1 MGLRG
6 ERVLPA
12 FTGWP
17 RTRVYY
23 NKKHRVYGYRVF
35 IRELTPLRA
44 KIVDALGTLTSIA
57 VCGYGI
63 KCVIDYVPEG
73 QRWPW
78 GVVVVVGSI
87 VSWPVT
93 KWLWELM
100 LRKRLVI
107 SYDRVR
113 LTRKILRTI
122 VYDANY
128 VDGFSLDEV
137 KPRAQDEAAKH
148 ETKIATAA
156 ARREIVRPK
165 KYYQNAAML
174 LIGYHGEGRTV
185 MPIYRIHRAQRIVE
199 RLQAIHRKIIAQA
212 SSRAYGPEGA
222 ETENPAAGW
231 SAPVNSIP

>member
-1 MGLRG
+1 MGRRG

-44 KIVDALGTLTSIA
+44 KIVDVLGTLTSVA

-63 KCVIDYVPEG
+63 KCVIDYVPDE
-73 QRWPW
+73 QQWPW
-78 GVVVVVGSI
+78 AAVVVVGSI

-113 LTRKILRTI
+113 LTRKMLRTI

-128 VDGFSLDEV
+128 IDGFSLDEV
-137 KPRAQDEAAKH
+137 KPHAQNEALKH
-148 ETKIATAA
+148 EIKIAMAA

-165 KYYQNAAML
+165 KYDQNAAML
-174 LIGYHGEGRTV
+174 LMGYHGEDRDQ
-185 MPIYRIHRAQRIVE
+185 MPIYRIHRAQRIVA
-199 RLQAIHRKIIAQA
+199 RLQAIHKKIIAQA

-222 ETENPAAGW
+222 ETDEPATGW